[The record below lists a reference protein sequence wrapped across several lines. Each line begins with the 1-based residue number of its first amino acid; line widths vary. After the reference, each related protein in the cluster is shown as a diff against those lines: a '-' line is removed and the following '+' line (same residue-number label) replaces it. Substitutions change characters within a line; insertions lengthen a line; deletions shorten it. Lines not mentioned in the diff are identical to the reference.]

1 MPVWFLFLS
10 EISQLEWWIDVSLII
25 VVRSVMVLGRKFF
38 QYRTENKLNA
48 HYHDFMI
55 EKRLSPEFK
64 KNYIPNLFFKLLYYK
79 IILSCLKI
87 TL

>member
-55 EKRLSPEFK
+55 EKRLSP
-64 KNYIPNLFFKLLYYK
+64 NLKK
-79 IILSCLKI
+79 IIFRIYFLNYYIIKLYCHV
-87 TL
+87 